1 MALDREVTI
10 PDEVL
15 DLVSGRLVRPD
26 EVARIRDYMEHGG
39 TWKSEAVA
47 GSIVDAMLTARTT

>member
-1 MALDREVTI
+1 MALIREITI

-15 DLVSGRLVRPD
+15 DLATGRLVRPD
-26 EVARIRDYMEHGG
+26 RVARVRDYLEQGG

-47 GSIVDAMLTARTT
+47 ERMVDELLASRSS